1 MSYANPSTDVGIV
14 NYSVIGENINK
25 SLRNIESSRDEII
38 TQQKEAQAILDEKF
52 ETVNDELATDNIIQL
67 GSTISDKYKSYIR
80 EVADKEGLYN
90 LSDQGYRDLS
100 TNSKRIRSSVDKIA
114 ELASSNVELSKQFD
128 DPDLARF
135 IGAVRAG
142 DSESIDV
149 EFKDG
154 KIVYSYEYDGNKKS
168 WNGDEII
175 KESGK
180 FEDISVKRDEYNKN
194 IVALSSPINQNVK
207 AFLDQGKE
215 YPPENLEVDINS
227 AIKGVGSTTRSY
239 VYNEIIPNS
248 EKSGLPNSYSSNK
261 DINGRTLSAKEMAEA
276 RDAKNA
282 LIDKYL
288 DIEFKKQLKS
298 YPIAAQELTYEEKKA
313 VDLQYAK
320 DLADYQNK
328 IKGIDKDE
336 MIPDSDLFERISN
349 LSKNTSGVELKE
361 VMIDDSGF
369 DLFSPNFFKIKEIP
383 SGLKAIDRGSVV
395 KFINESNLV
404 GEPILSGNGY
414 SIISGIE
421 PTSDGSM
428 LDVYGEISYEDAD
441 GESKTKRE
449 IISTIPLGG
458 EGNLYPLIVAG
469 RAKAGISEIKK
480 PTEKKSN
487 STKENILTRLEW
499 LKTVPKGGDTSTEA
513 YMNYRNSFNK

>member
-1 MSYANPSTDVGIV
+1 MSYANPSTDLGIV
-14 NYSVIGENINK
+14 NYSIIGDNINK
-25 SLRNIESSRDEII
+25 SLTNIESARDEII

-154 KIVYSYEYDGNKKS
+154 KIIYSYEYDGNKRS
-168 WNGDEII
+168 WSGDEII

-180 FEDISVKRDEYNKN
+180 FEDISAKRDEYNKN
-194 IVALSSPINQNVK
+194 IVTLSSPINQNIK
-207 AFLDQGKE
+207 AFLDQGKK
-215 YPPENLEVDINS
+215 YPTDNLKVDINS

-298 YPIAAQELTYEEKKA
+298 YPIAAKELTYEQKKA
-313 VDLQYAK
+313 VDLKYAK
-320 DLADYQNK
+320 DLANYQAK
-328 IKGIDKDE
+328 IKQIDSEK
-336 MIPDSDLFERISN
+336 MIPDADLFNRISN
-349 LSKNTSGVELKE
+349 LSKNTSGVELKDDVEYNIALNFALDKPIIGINPSTIESTADREE
-361 VMIDDSGF
+361 VIKFVNDSK
-369 DLFSPNFFKIKEIP
+369 LI
-383 SGLKAIDRGSVV
+383 
-395 KFINESNLV
+395 
-404 GEPILSGNGY
+404 GEPILSGDAY
-414 SIISGIE
+414 TIISDIV
-421 PTSDGSM
+421 PTSDGKQ
-428 LDVYGEISYEDAD
+428 LDVYGEISLKD
-441 GESKTKRE
+441 GSKSETKRE
-449 IISTIPLGG
+449 IIATIPLGG
-458 EGNLYPLIVAG
+458 EGNLYPLIIAG
-469 RAKAGISEIKK
+469 RAKAGTSRIKD
-480 PTEKKSN
+480 PTKKEPNSN
-487 STKENILTRLEW
+487 KENPLSRPEW
-499 LKTVPKGGDTSTEA
+499 LKTIPNGGDASTTA

>member
-67 GSTISDKYKSYIR
+67 GSTISDKYASYIR
-80 EVADKEGLYN
+80 DVADKEGLYN

-154 KIVYSYEYDGNKKS
+154 KIVYSYEYDGNKRS
-168 WNGDEII
+168 WSGDEII

-180 FEDISVKRDEYNKN
+180 FEDISAKRDEYNKN
-194 IVALSSPINQNVK
+194 IVALSSPINQNIK

-215 YPPENLEVDINS
+215 YPTDNLKVDINS

-298 YPIAAQELTYEEKKA
+298 YPIAAQELTYDEKKA
-313 VDLQYAK
+313 VDLKYAK
-320 DLADYQNK
+320 DLANYQAE
-328 IKGIDKDE
+328 IKQIDSEK
-336 MIPDSDLFERISN
+336 MIPDADLFNRISN
-349 LSKNTSGVELKE
+349 LSKNTSGVEPM
-361 VMIDDSGF
+361 VDNSGF
-369 DLFSPNFFKIKEIP
+369 DLLGFSFFKDKVD
-383 SGLKAIDRGSVV
+383 AIDREEVI
-395 KFINESNLV
+395 KFVNDSKLI
-404 GEPILSGNGY
+404 GEPILSGDAY
-414 SIISGIE
+414 TIISDIV
-421 PTSDGSM
+421 PTSDGKQ
-428 LDVYGEISYEDAD
+428 LDVYGEISLKD
-441 GESKTKRE
+441 GDKSETKRE
-449 IISTIPLGG
+449 IIATIPLGG
-458 EGNLYPLIVAG
+458 EGNLYPLIIAG
-469 RAKAGISEIKK
+469 RAKAGTSRIKD
-480 PTEKKSN
+480 PTKKEPNSN
-487 STKENILTRLEW
+487 KENPLSRPEW
-499 LKTVPKGGDTSTEA
+499 LKTIPKGGDTSTTA